1 MGVSGCK
8 PAPSGGVPAA
18 PGTPFLQAEI
28 LCSRRILLG
37 LRFSLHDV
45 ARFCSPA
52 VTSLLIAGIAGG
64 AIWAGI
70 AAGLRYWRNV
80 PEVLT
85 TLLLVAVASQVVG
98 YAFRFESILLAPI
111 TEGQG
116 TQVQQTLQVPE
127 GARIPRITIFGNS
140 WTGSWTWPRATTT

>member
-37 LRFSLHDV
+37 LRFSLRDV

-52 VTSLLIAGIAGG
+52 VTSLLIAGIAL
-64 AIWAGI
+64 ISI
-70 AAGLRYWRNV
+70 K
-80 PEVLT
+80 
-85 TLLLVAVASQVVG
+85 VVEDTALSG
-98 YAFRFESILLAPI
+98 FDVRH
-111 TEGQG
+111 
-116 TQVQQTLQVPE
+116 
-127 GARIPRITIFGNS
+127 
-140 WTGSWTWPRATTT
+140 